1 MVFFLYLLTKLGIKM
16 DLKESNLRRRKI
28 RMKTLFCLLMVGIMF
43 IGLPGT
49 VIAQGEAAVPF
60 LLLAPDSRAGGIGE
74 SGTGLADNSAAIF
87 WNPAGI
93 AFLTGTE
100 VSITHSNWLPQFNLD
115 LFYDYLT
122 FRSYIED
129 IGGSVTGSVTYMNF
143 GEFVRTGETDPTP
156 LGTFRSFDAALT
168 AGYATKL
175 GTDWG
180 FGLNFRLIHSRLSDE
195 SVGQEQGSGV
205 ATSISFD
212 LGAMWRPEQL
222 NIFGADF
229 GNRLSIGANLSNL
242 GPKIYYIDQAQADPI
257 PTNFRLGFA
266 FDLVNDEF
274 NSLIYTLDFS
284 KLLVSK
290 VTRVVIDGGD
300 TTTVS
305 ESDEWYEGVFTS
317 WGDNTF
323 SEELRD
329 IVTSMGFE
337 YWYGTPG
344 DFLFAM
350 RTGFFYEDPSYGN
363 RKFVTFGAGIRY
375 DIYGFD
381 FSYIT
386 TSVFEGG
393 ENHPLSDTLRFTVLI
408 GWGAVADQVRGFPR
422 GI

>member
-1 MVFFLYLLTKLGIKM
+1 MKLIFKIMLISVMFF
-16 DLKESNLRRRKI
+16 S
-28 RMKTLFCLLMVGIMF
+28 VGK
-43 IGLPGT
+43 
-49 VIAQGEAAVPF
+49 VSYAQGEAAVPF

-100 VSITHSNWLPQFNLD
+100 LSITHSNWLPQFNLD

-122 FRSYIED
+122 YRQYIED
-129 IGGSVTGSVTYMNF
+129 LGGSVTASITYMNF

-168 AGYATKL
+168 LGYATKVHP
-175 GTDWG
+175 DWG
-180 FGLNFRLIHSRLSDE
+180 LGFNFRVIHSRLSDQPTGE
-195 SVGQEQGSGV
+195 EQGKGV
-205 ATSISFD
+205 ATSVSFD
-212 LGAMWRPEQL
+212 IAAMWRPETL
-222 NIFGADF
+222 VIPLINEDIGGKF
-229 GNRLSIGANLSNL
+229 SIGMNLSNL
-242 GPKIYYIDQAQADPI
+242 GPKIYYIDKAQADPI

-266 FDLVNDEF
+266 YKILDDEF
-274 NSLIYTLDFS
+274 NDMIFTLDFS
-284 KLLVSK
+284 KLLVS
-290 VTRVVIDGGD
+290 RD
-300 TTTVS
+300 TTGS
-305 ESDEWYEGVFTS
+305 KEFYEAIFTA
-317 WGDNTF
+317 WGDDSF

-329 IVTSMGFE
+329 IVTSMGLE

-344 DFLFAM
+344 DFLFAL
-350 RTGFFYEDPSYGN
+350 RTGYFYEDPGFGN
-363 RKFVTFGAGIRY
+363 RKFLTFGAGIRY

-386 TSVFEGG
+386 TSVFKNG

-408 GWGAVADQVRGFPR
+408 GWGAIPESTRGLPR